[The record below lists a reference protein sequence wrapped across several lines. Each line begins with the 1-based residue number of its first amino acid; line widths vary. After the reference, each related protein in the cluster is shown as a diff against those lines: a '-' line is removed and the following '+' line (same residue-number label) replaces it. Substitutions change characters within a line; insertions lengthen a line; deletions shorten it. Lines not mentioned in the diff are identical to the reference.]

1 MMMSCREVYGF
12 LDDFLGGELEA
23 VVRLKFEAHLLI
35 CAKCRAY
42 LATYRSAIETARGVE
57 ALEERLGG
65 DPPEELIQA
74 ILASRGAETPEPL
87 PE

>member
-1 MMMSCREVYGF
+1 MMSCREVYGF

-23 VVRLKFEAHLLI
+23 VVRLKFDAHLLI

-42 LATYRSAIETARGVE
+42 LASYRAAIEAARGAEGVE
-57 ALEERLGG
+57 ARLAG

-74 ILASRGAETPEPL
+74 ILASRGAAAKEPL